1 MKTNILVV
9 DDDLHM
15 RLALKESLNKAGYSV
30 SVAEDGLKATEVIKR
45 GSFDLVIT
53 DVRMPHKSGIDL
65 LESVRE
71 TSSLVPVILITAY
84 GTIQDA
90 VKAIKEGA
98 FDYIQKPF
106 NTETLYGVV
115 KRALGLNRGKII
127 YGSRAMKDILWNASR
142 VARSDTT
149 VLILGES
156 GVGKE
161 LVAKYVHENSER
173 RTGPF
178 IPVNCAA
185 LPDTLLESELFGY
198 ERGAFTG
205 AMAKKPGKFELADKG
220 TLLLDEI
227 SEMELRLQAK
237 LLRVLQEKEIEI
249 IGSRYP
255 KKVDVRVIATTNRDM
270 KKCVEEGKFREDLYY
285 RLNVFPI
292 VVPPLRDRKEDVPIL
307 VEYFLAKYSQGKDT
321 SISDDAME
329 FLKEKT
335 WKGNVRE
342 LENTLARACILSDYS
357 VVKLTHLQDLEARKE
372 LKVGS
377 VRDMEMNL
385 ILDTL
390 RSVNGNRT
398 QAASIL
404 GITVRTLRNKIKEYK
419 ELGIAVPQGCLNAAN

>member
-15 RLALKESLNKAGYSV
+15 RLALKESLSKAGYAV
-30 SVAEDGLKATEVIKR
+30 SVAEDGLRATEVIKR
-45 GSFDLVIT
+45 GSCDLVIT

-115 KRALGLNRGKII
+115 KRALGVNRGKII
-127 YGSRAMKDILWNASR
+127 YVSRAMRDVLWNAAR

-149 VLILGES
+149 VFILGES

-173 RTGPF
+173 RSGPF

-185 LPDTLLESELFGY
+185 LPDNLLESELFGY

-205 AMAKKPGKFELADKG
+205 AVAKKPGKFELADKG
-220 TLLLDEI
+220 TILLDEI
-227 SEMELRLQAK
+227 SEMDIRLQAK

-255 KKVDVRVIATTNRDM
+255 KKVDVRVIATSNKDM

-285 RLNVFPI
+285 RLNVFP
-292 VVPPLRDRKEDVPIL
+292 VMVPPLRDRKEDVPIL
-307 VEYFLAKYSQGKDT
+307 VGYFLTKFSQGKDT
-321 SISDDAME
+321 SVCDEAME
-329 FLKEKT
+329 FLKDKT

-342 LENTLARACILSDYS
+342 LENTIARACILSDYS
-357 VVKLTHLQDLEARKE
+357 VVKLTHLQDLESRKE
-372 LKVGS
+372 VRVGS

-390 RSVNGNRT
+390 RQLNGNRT

-404 GITVRTLRNKIKEYK
+404 GITVRTLRNKIREYK
-419 ELGIAVPQGCLNAAN
+419 GLGIPVPQGCMNAAS

>member
-1 MKTNILVV
+1 
-9 DDDLHM
+9 
-15 RLALKESLNKAGYSV
+15 
-30 SVAEDGLKATEVIKR
+30 
-45 GSFDLVIT
+45 
-53 DVRMPHKSGIDL
+53 
-65 LESVRE
+65 
-71 TSSLVPVILITAY
+71 
-84 GTIQDA
+84 
-90 VKAIKEGA
+90 
-98 FDYIQKPF
+98 
-106 NTETLYGVV
+106 
-115 KRALGLNRGKII
+115 
-127 YGSRAMKDILWNASR
+127 MKDVLWNASR

-173 RTGPF
+173 RSGPF

-185 LPDTLLESELFGY
+185 LPDNLLESELFGY

-205 AMAKKPGKFELADKG
+205 AVAKKPGKFELADKG
-220 TLLLDEI
+220 TILLDEI
-227 SEMELRLQAK
+227 SEMDLRLQAK
-237 LLRVLQEKEIEI
+237 LLRVLQEREIEI

-255 KKVDVRVIATTNRDM
+255 KKVDVRVLATSNKDM

-307 VEYFLAKYSQGKDT
+307 VGYFLTKFSQGKDT
-321 SISDDAME
+321 SVSDEAME
-329 FLKEKT
+329 FLKDRP

-342 LENTLARACILSDYS
+342 LENTIARACILSDYS
-357 VVKLTHLQDLEARKE
+357 VVKLTHLEDLESRKE
-372 LKVGS
+372 VKVGS

-390 RSVNGNRT
+390 RQVNGNRT

-404 GITVRTLRNKIKEYK
+404 GITVRTLRNKIREYK
-419 ELGIAVPQGCLNAAN
+419 GLGIPVPQGCMNAAN

>member
-15 RLALKESLNKAGYSV
+15 RLALKESLSKAGYSV
-30 SVAEDGLKATEVIKR
+30 SVAEDGLKAAEVIR
-45 GSFDLVIT
+45 GGAFDLVIT
-53 DVRMPHKSGIDL
+53 DVRMPHKSGLDL

-84 GTIQDA
+84 GTIHDA

-106 NTETLYGVV
+106 NIETLYGVV

-127 YGSRAMKDILWNASR
+127 YTSRAMKDVLWNASR

-161 LVAKYVHENSER
+161 LVAKYVHENSDR
-173 RTGPF
+173 RSGPF

-185 LPDTLLESELFGY
+185 LPDNLLESELFGY
-198 ERGAFTG
+198 EKGAFTG
-205 AMAKKPGKFELADKG
+205 AANKKPGKFELAEKG
-220 TLLLDEI
+220 TILLDEI
-227 SEMELRLQAK
+227 SEMDLRLQAK

-255 KKVDVRVIATTNRDM
+255 KKVDVRVITTTNRDL
-270 KKCVEEGKFREDLYY
+270 KKYVEEGKFREDLYY
-285 RLNVFPI
+285 RLNIFPI
-292 VVPPLRDRKEDVPIL
+292 VVPPLRDRKEDVSIL
-307 VEYFLAKYSQGKDT
+307 VDHFLAKYSQGKDT
-321 SISDDAME
+321 SVSDEGME
-329 FLKEKT
+329 SLKERQ

-342 LENTLARACILSDYS
+342 LENTIARACILSDYT
-357 VVKLTHLQDLEARKE
+357 VVKPAHLQDQEQKKE
-372 LKVGS
+372 VKVGS

-398 QAASIL
+398 QAATIL
-404 GITVRTLRNKIKEYK
+404 GITVRTLRNKIREYK
-419 ELGIAVPQGCLNAAN
+419 GLGIAVPQGYLNAAS

>member
-15 RLALKESLNKAGYSV
+15 RLALKESLNKAGYAV
-30 SVAEDGLKATEVIKR
+30 SVAEDGLSATEVIKR

-71 TSSLVPVILITAY
+71 TSSLVPVILITGY

-115 KRALGLNRGKII
+115 KRALGINRGKII
-127 YGSRAMKDILWNASR
+127 YVSRAMKDVLWNASR

-149 VLILGES
+149 VFVLGES

-161 LVAKYVHENSER
+161 LVAKYIHENSER
-173 RTGPF
+173 RSGPF

-185 LPDTLLESELFGY
+185 LPDNLLESELFGF

-205 AMAKKPGKFELADKG
+205 AMAKKPGKFELAEKG
-220 TLLLDEI
+220 TILLDEI
-227 SEMELRLQAK
+227 SEMDLRLQAK
-237 LLRVLQEKEIEI
+237 LLRVLQEREVET

-255 KKVDVRVIATTNRDM
+255 KKVDVRVIATSNKDM

-285 RLNVFPI
+285 RLNVFPV

-307 VEYFLAKYSQGKDT
+307 VEYFLTKYSQGKDT
-321 SISDDAME
+321 SISDEAME

-342 LENTLARACILSDYS
+342 LENTMARACILSDYS
-357 VVKLTHLQDLEARKE
+357 VVKVTHLQDLESRKE
-372 LKVGS
+372 VRVGS

-385 ILDTL
+385 ILNTL
-390 RSVNGNRT
+390 RQVNGNRT
-398 QAASIL
+398 QAAFIL
-404 GITVRTLRNKIKEYK
+404 GITVRTLRNKVREYK
-419 ELGIAVPQGCLNAAN
+419 GLGIPVPQGCMNAAN